1 MQRVPDSW
9 TNGLSGE
16 ISRWIAFERDA
27 AWAAKLAILRLA
39 RCDDIERFGACL
51 REHDRH
57 ADELGQLLRA
67 TDRASEAPSEPCFV
81 SRDAHAIGAAED
93 AGDVL
98 DAMRALETER
108 IRRYETR
115 PARVDDEPHRLLD
128 ALLERHAVDAR
139 SRLTWLE
146 DRRRSRRAAA

>member
-51 REHDRH
+51 REHDR
-57 ADELGQLLRA
+57 LRA
-67 TDRASEAPSEPCFV
+67 TGRASEAPSEPCFV